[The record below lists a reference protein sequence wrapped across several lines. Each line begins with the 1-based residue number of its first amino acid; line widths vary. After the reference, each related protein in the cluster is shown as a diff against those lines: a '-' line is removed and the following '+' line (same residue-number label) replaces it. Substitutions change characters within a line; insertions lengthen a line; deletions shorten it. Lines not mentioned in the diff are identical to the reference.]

1 MIRSIALLLFSSAF
15 LVGLCSAARSAG
27 SDYSKALQQKKQIE
41 QMTGVKDAAPEPA
54 QGPPASNT
62 LHLDAPMRKAGW
74 WEFAAVTQS
83 GTAIGKQNLCIGE
96 ASEKVYSAFDQIT
109 GEAMTGIPCTK
120 RDFQQTADGWDFET
134 TCSQGNLPGMGDL
147 TMRRRHSIRSAP
159 DRHVGRN
166 DHGGYNPG
174 GVEGALSRR
183 TEGRRSRRRKWR
195 PPRQHDCAIARASEQ
210 IKFAAPNPLLSP
222 DQGRRNDRRAPSD
235 RP

>member
-15 LVGLCSAARSAG
+15 LVGLCSAALSAG

-109 GEAMTGIPCTK
+109 GEAMTGL
-120 RDFQQTADGWDFET
+120 A
-134 TCSQGNLPGMGDL
+134 
-147 TMRRRHSIRSAP
+147 RSGTSNRPRMA
-159 DRHVGRN
+159 G
-166 DHGGYNPG
+166 
-174 GVEGALSRR
+174 
-183 TEGRRSRRRKWR
+183 TSRRRAVRATCRAW
-195 PPRQHDCAIARASEQ
+195 AISPCDVATQYEVHQTVTSAGTTTAGTIQ
-210 IKFAAPNPLLSP
+210 AALKGPCPEGRKEGDLVDESGDLLV
-222 DQGRRNDRRAPSD
+222 NMIAP
-235 RP
+235 

>member
-15 LVGLCSAARSAG
+15 LVGLCSAALSAD

-41 QMTGVKDAAPEPA
+41 QMTGGKDAAPEPA

-147 TMRRRHSIRSAP
+147 TMNAKGTITGDVATQYEVHQTVTSA
-159 DRHVGRN
+159 GTTTA
-166 DHGGYNPG
+166 GTIQA
-174 GVEGALSRR
+174 ALKGPCP
-183 TEGRRSRRRKWR
+183 EGRKEGDLVDESG
-195 PPRQHDCAIARASEQ
+195 DLLVNMIA
-210 IKFAAPNPLLSP
+210 P
-222 DQGRRNDRRAPSD
+222 
-235 RP
+235 